1 MKLGFAS
8 DWVGCSLARRCLA
21 IWLFLFRREP
31 PHKLLD
37 MSPKPNSDVQRVQ
50 PLNNQRPCLILQCWS
65 VKRFER
71 KHENTVHGRYGCFVR
86 PGCSKERYIIEISR
100 SFKGIFQGN
109 AFLFLCPLL
118 DLLRTQAEIPT
129 SLVTLGAPSYEHGD
143 INRVVPNL
151 RILRPRY

>member
-1 MKLGFAS
+1 MK
-8 DWVGCSLARRCLA
+8 
-21 IWLFLFRREP
+21 
-31 PHKLLD
+31 
-37 MSPKPNSDVQRVQ
+37 
-50 PLNNQRPCLILQCWS
+50 
-65 VKRFER
+65 
-71 KHENTVHGRYGCFVR
+71 NTVHGRYGCLVR

-129 SLVTLGAPSYEHGD
+129 CRNPLVTLGAPRYEHGD